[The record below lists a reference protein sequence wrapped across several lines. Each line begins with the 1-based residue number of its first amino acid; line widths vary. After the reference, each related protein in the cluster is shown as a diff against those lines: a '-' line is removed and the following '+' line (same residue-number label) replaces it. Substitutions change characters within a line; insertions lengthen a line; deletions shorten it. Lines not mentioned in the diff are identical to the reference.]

1 MYQFLII
8 KSNLDALCNPLFC
21 VQLGFLRAQR
31 TGLLHDPYS
40 RSRDPRQ
47 PSENNRLAPF
57 FLSFSPVREDECE
70 AKRKAGK
77 WIREQNGESHLL
89 LLTTEYS
96 QTRDKEIPFVGKG
109 PLSSFSGIN
118 PLTEQVSPQVNGGD
132 NAALMLVG
140 ENMCN
145 GILSLWEHGYL
156 CNMEMNLGRW
166 HAAQRQWCQI

>member
-1 MYQFLII
+1 M
-8 KSNLDALCNPLFC
+8 
-21 VQLGFLRAQR
+21 
-31 TGLLHDPYS
+31 
-40 RSRDPRQ
+40 
-47 PSENNRLAPF
+47 
-57 FLSFSPVREDECE
+57 
-70 AKRKAGK
+70 
-77 WIREQNGESHLL
+77 

-166 HAAQRQWCQI
+166 HAAQRQ